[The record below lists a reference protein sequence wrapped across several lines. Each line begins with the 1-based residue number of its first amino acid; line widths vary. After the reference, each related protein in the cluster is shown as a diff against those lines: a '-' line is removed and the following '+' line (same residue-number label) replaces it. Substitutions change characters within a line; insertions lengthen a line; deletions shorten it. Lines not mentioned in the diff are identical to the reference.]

1 MKEIVNNLKLKS
13 TPESIAAV
21 ELFVEEITKQYCIE
35 EDVFGNMIVS
45 ITEAVNNAIIHGNKR
60 EKSKFINISQFI
72 EKTDKHQILSIKI
85 KDEGDGFDYN
95 NLADPTAPEN
105 IEMIGG
111 RGLFLIKH
119 LADYVIFN
127 DSGNSIELQF
137 KL

>member
-1 MKEIVNNLKLKS
+1 MGKLKLKS
-13 TPESIAAV
+13 TQNSIAKV
-21 ELFVEEITKQYCIE
+21 ELFIEELTKQYNIE
-35 EDVFGNMIVS
+35 DDIYGNMIVS

-60 EKSKFINISQFI
+60 DESKFVNIFQDIDKFN
-72 EKTDKHQILSIKI
+72 KHQILSVKI
-85 KDEGDGFDYN
+85 EDEGEGFDYN
-95 NLADPTAPEN
+95 NLIDPTAPEN
-105 IEMIGG
+105 IEKIGG